1 MDGKRVALVVSHPA
15 HLLTVAG
22 MLQRWRPHVLTLYRA
37 EVGGGVGQEAA
48 VRAALEPLGLADRL
62 TGFAISET
70 ESFDRALA
78 GDFAFHA
85 ATGARIFEWLRA
97 VRPDAVLGD
106 AYEAYNFHHDV
117 ARLLLDGAARRERA
131 SGRAVANYEF
141 PLSCRP
147 NEPGAP
153 VRYGVF
159 PAGAFCELRLTE
171 AEMAVKRAL
180 TAAVGRVD
188 PFVAG
193 VAPLFARP
201 EVETYRAVP
210 ADRDYTAPPPG
221 LALYYDERGR
231 EVVTAGLYPRAIAF
245 RAHFV
250 PLARA
255 LGRLC
260 QRGGEGVSG

>member
-1 MDGKRVALVVSHPA
+1 MDGGRVALVVAHPA

-37 EVGGGVGQEAA
+37 EVGGGVGQGRA
-48 VRAALEPLGLADRL
+48 VRAALERFGLADRL
-62 TGFAISET
+62 TNFSIDET

-85 ATGARIFEWLRA
+85 AAGDRIFDWLRA

-117 ARLLLDGAARRERA
+117 ARLLLDGAVRCRRA

-147 NEPGAP
+147 DEPGAP
-153 VRYGVF
+153 VRYGAF
-159 PAGAFCELRLTE
+159 PSGAFRELRLSE
-171 AEMAVKRAL
+171 REVDVKRAL

-193 VAPLFARP
+193 VAPLFAHP
-201 EVETYRAVP
+201 EVETYREVP
-210 ADRDYTAPPPG
+210 ADRDYTAPPSG
-221 LALYYDERGR
+221 LALYYDARGG
-231 EVVTAGLYPRAIAF
+231 EVVTARLYPRAIAF
-245 RAHFV
+245 RDHFV
-250 PLARA
+250 PLVCALGLAPAPVARA
-255 LGRLC
+255 A
-260 QRGGEGVSG
+260 